1 MGMSYLCG
9 AFLFISFAL
18 CGSLPVPAY
27 DSEGHLM
34 QRNPLRGAYW
44 IRAGFRTQQ
53 RGEITPN
60 ARHSELIASEIV
72 AFCQLT
78 DIPPVNPD
86 CPFIVEKN
94 FDPHRIPQW
103 ISNITCISETSA
115 FSDFELATQCEQV
128 TTEVAVLKKTS
139 NSKGQEIFNQ
149 AWENVNVACIR
160 TVPISDI
167 ESQPGHSISFGM

>member
-1 MGMSYLCG
+1 MGMSYLCR

-60 ARHSELIASEIV
+60 ARHSDLIESEIV

-94 FDPHRIPQW
+94 FDPQRIHSGFQ
-103 ISNITCISETSA
+103 TSRA
-115 FSDFELATQCEQV
+115 SRERQHFTAGSL
-128 TTEVAVLKKTS
+128 LH
-139 NSKGQEIFNQ
+139 NMSK
-149 AWENVNVACIR
+149 
-160 TVPISDI
+160 
-167 ESQPGHSISFGM
+167 